1 MGKKEI
7 MVQDYKILTQNY
19 QIREETYQGRSYL
32 VVPVVMMKE
41 GVHNGSQGP
50 ILHQEEELRQFTV
63 AWNGIPVTIH
73 HPEEDGHNV
82 SANSPRVMERYAVGQ
97 IFNTHY
103 NDGLRA
109 EAWIDLQKIEGI
121 PDGPLALSYIRA
133 GRPLDVSVGV
143 FNESI
148 SNEGDWN
155 GETYEA
161 IARGYRPDHLALLPG
176 EQGACS
182 WADGCGIRANKKGG
196 NVEDLKKSFKTL
208 SEKGYA
214 VSLISNEEGFQQISR
229 LLQNSLDAMDT
240 NTKAYYLEEVFA
252 NDFVYRV
259 RTSDGGSTLYRRG
272 YSMNNGTVEMADDS
286 VEVRKQVEYV
296 TMKMKRTKPSINS
309 ENKGGK
315 MSKEQTLCCEA
326 KVDALIA
333 NKLTHWQATDRE
345 WLLTQDEA
353 TIAKMS
359 PIVPEKEEDTPA
371 QVNKEKV
378 IDNFK
383 ASLKTVEDFTAQMP
397 EEMKATVE
405 AGMKMYR
412 DSRKAKIDAIVANSE
427 FEEDELKVMSDA
439 HLDKLSKSINKSKG
453 DFSGQGEPVTNRG
466 ENGEEA
472 EPPMVPVEYTWK
484 KKKED

>member
-214 VSLISNEEGFQQISR
+214 VSLISNE
-229 LLQNSLDAMDT
+229 
-240 NTKAYYLEEVFA
+240 
-252 NDFVYRV
+252 
-259 RTSDGGSTLYRRG
+259 
-272 YSMNNGTVEMADDS
+272 
-286 VEVRKQVEYV
+286 
-296 TMKMKRTKPSINS
+296 
-309 ENKGGK
+309 
-315 MSKEQTLCCEA
+315 
-326 KVDALIA
+326 
-333 NKLTHWQATDRE
+333 
-345 WLLTQDEA
+345 
-353 TIAKMS
+353 
-359 PIVPEKEEDTPA
+359 
-371 QVNKEKV
+371 
-378 IDNFK
+378 
-383 ASLKTVEDFTAQMP
+383 
-397 EEMKATVE
+397 
-405 AGMKMYR
+405 
-412 DSRKAKIDAIVANSE
+412 
-427 FEEDELKVMSDA
+427 
-439 HLDKLSKSINKSKG
+439 
-453 DFSGQGEPVTNRG
+453 
-466 ENGEEA
+466 
-472 EPPMVPVEYTWK
+472 
-484 KKKED
+484 